1 MAAGMA
7 SRGVDEVLMPGQVAA
22 LRRRLELLV
31 PTQERLTAEIA
42 TMQEQAVK
50 VPTDDAT
57 RQAAERATRKVGR
70 LRHELT
76 MVDREMQTLQSLVNA
91 RLGLRTT

>member
-1 MAAGMA
+1 
-7 SRGVDEVLMPGQVAA
+7 MPGQVAA

-42 TMQEQAVK
+42 TLQQGAE

-57 RQAAERATRKVGR
+57 RQATERAMRRVGR
-70 LRHELT
+70 LRHELAA
-76 MVDREMQTLQSLVNA
+76 VDREMQTLQSLVNA

>member
-1 MAAGMA
+1 
-7 SRGVDEVLMPGQVAA
+7 MPGQVAA

-31 PTQERLTAEIA
+31 PTQERLIAEIA
-42 TMQEQAVK
+42 TMQKQAVK

-57 RQAAERATRKVGR
+57 RQAAERATRRVGR

-76 MVDREMQTLQSLVNA
+76 AVDREMQTLQSLVNA

>member
-1 MAAGMA
+1 
-7 SRGVDEVLMPGQVAA
+7 MPDQVAA

-42 TMQEQAVK
+42 TMRKQAVK

-57 RQAAERATRKVGR
+57 RQAAKRATRRVGR
-70 LRHELT
+70 LRHELAT
-76 MVDREMQTLQSLVNA
+76 VDRERQTLQSLVNA

>member
-1 MAAGMA
+1 
-7 SRGVDEVLMPGQVAA
+7 MPGQVAA

-42 TMQEQAVK
+42 TMQKQAVK

-57 RQAAERATRKVGR
+57 RQAAERASRRVGR
-70 LRHELT
+70 LRHELAT
-76 MVDREMQTLQSLVNA
+76 LDREMQTLQSLVNA